1 MDRTTPVRQVTS
13 TTKCN
18 SPELSHSIDLNRFSS
33 EDLYASLCSESI
45 MHPLGLKGAQ
55 ERCWPPRETTSGTSP
70 GQGRGSSRA
79 DESLVGWRCNDLQD
93 LIRESLVGSELR
105 SLGRLDVE
113 GCVVDVGHGQ
123 RRRRFLKVAG

>member
-1 MDRTTPVRQVTS
+1 MMDRTTPVRQVTS

-55 ERCWPPRETTSGTSP
+55 EKMLAAQGNNQRNKSGA
-70 GQGRGSSRA
+70 R
-79 DESLVGWRCNDLQD
+79 
-93 LIRESLVGSELR
+93 
-105 SLGRLDVE
+105 
-113 GCVVDVGHGQ
+113 
-123 RRRRFLKVAG
+123 